1 MSNNWITALIVLI
14 AAIVVITL
22 LVMRNR
28 KDKKNL
34 LNKYTKTEEEG
45 KIDSN
50 A

>member
-14 AAIVVITL
+14 AATVVITL

-28 KDKKNL
+28 KDNKNL
-34 LNKYTKTEEEG
+34 LNKFTKTEEEG
-45 KIDSN
+45 KIDAN

>member
-14 AAIVVITL
+14 AAAGIITL
-22 LVMRNR
+22 LIMRNK

-34 LNKYTKTEEEG
+34 LNKFTKTEEEG
-45 KIDSN
+45 KIDAN